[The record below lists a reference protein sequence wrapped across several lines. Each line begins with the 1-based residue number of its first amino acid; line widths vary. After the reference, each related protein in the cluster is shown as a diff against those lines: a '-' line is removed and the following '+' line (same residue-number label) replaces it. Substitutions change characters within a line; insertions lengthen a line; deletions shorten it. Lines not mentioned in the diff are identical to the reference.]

1 MPNDLKLNTVNV
13 TAQRDPNSPGTHSG
27 WLGIFGKADTIS
39 ARIPP
44 FSFTVNFNKKS
55 WWGP

>member
-27 WLGIFGKADTIS
+27 WLGIFGKADTTNVDV
-39 ARIPP
+39 
-44 FSFTVNFNKKS
+44 SFETVNLGKKS